1 MTSQLKRLKLMR
13 ENSNV
18 QRLQPN
24 CVEITVV
31 SSAVFKYAC
40 VCLVLNGEK
49 KCSSGSNSSERR
61 GKIGI
66 ASLVINPFMPFYPL
80 IHFYAPLVF

>member
-1 MTSQLKRLKLMR
+1 MYKDFNRIVLRSQLSPQPFLNTLVFVLYLMG
-13 ENSNV
+13 
-18 QRLQPN
+18 
-24 CVEITVV
+24 
-31 SSAVFKYAC
+31 K
-40 VCLVLNGEK
+40 K